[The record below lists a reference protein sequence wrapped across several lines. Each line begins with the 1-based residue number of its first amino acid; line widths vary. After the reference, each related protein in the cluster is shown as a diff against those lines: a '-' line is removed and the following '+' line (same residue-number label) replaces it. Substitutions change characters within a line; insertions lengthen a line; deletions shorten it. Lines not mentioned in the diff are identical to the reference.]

1 MIMGFESFTEGIM
14 SKVLYIKA
22 SPISERSY
30 SVAVAD
36 AFVEAYKKAHP
47 KDNVKV
53 LDVFAEK
60 LPSFDG
66 AAVSGKYKIMHG
78 KPHSNE
84 EKQAWENVVAVIEE
98 FKSADKFVF
107 AVPMWNFSI
116 PYRLKQYIDIIVQP
130 GLTFS
135 MDEKG
140 NYIGLVK
147 NKPVFIAYARGG
159 RYPPGSQQEAFD
171 LQKKYWELILAFMGL
186 SDIRSVIVEPTLT
199 EGPEVAQK
207 QKVQAIEKAKGI
219 ALTF

>member
-1 MIMGFESFTEGIM
+1 M

-22 SPISERSY
+22 SPMGKLSY
-30 SVAVAD
+30 STAVAD
-36 AFVEAYKKAHP
+36 AFVEAYKKTHP
-47 KDNVKV
+47 KDEVKV
-53 LDVFAEK
+53 LDLFTVK
-60 LPSFDG
+60 LPEFDFM
-66 AAVSGKYKIMHG
+66 AASGKYKVMHG
-78 KPHSNE
+78 KPHIAE
-84 EKQAWENVVAVIEE
+84 EKQAWEKVVAVINE
-98 FKSADKFVF
+98 FKSADKYVF

-159 RYPPGSQQEAFD
+159 KYPPGSQQETFD

-186 SDIRSVIVEPTLT
+186 SNIRSVFVEPTLI
-199 EGPEVAQK
+199 EGAEVAQK
-207 QKVQAIEKAKGI
+207 QKEEAVEKAKKI
-219 ALTF
+219 APTF

>member
-1 MIMGFESFTEGIM
+1 M

-22 SPISERSY
+22 SPMGKLSY
-30 SVAVAD
+30 STAVAD
-36 AFVEAYKKAHP
+36 AFVEAYKKSHP

-53 LDVFAEK
+53 LDVFAGK
-60 LPSFDG
+60 LPEFDFL
-66 AAVSGKYKIMHG
+66 AASGKYKIIHG
-78 KPHSNE
+78 KPHSAE
-84 EKQAWENVVAVIEE
+84 EKQAWEKVVAVIEE

-135 MDEKG
+135 TDEKG

-186 SDIRSVIVEPTLT
+186 SNIRSVIVEPTLM

>member
-1 MIMGFESFTEGIM
+1 M

-36 AFVEAYKKAHP
+36 AFVEVYKKAHP

-78 KPHSNE
+78 KPHSAE
-84 EKQAWENVVAVIEE
+84 EKAAWEKVVAVINE

-147 NKPVFIAYARGG
+147 DKPVFIAYSRGG

-171 LQKKYWELILAFMGL
+171 LQKRYWGLILAFMGL
-186 SDIRSVIVEPTLT
+186 SNIREVIVEPTLT
-199 EGPEVAQK
+199 EGSEVAQK
-207 QKVQAIEKAKGI
+207 QKTEAVEKAKKI